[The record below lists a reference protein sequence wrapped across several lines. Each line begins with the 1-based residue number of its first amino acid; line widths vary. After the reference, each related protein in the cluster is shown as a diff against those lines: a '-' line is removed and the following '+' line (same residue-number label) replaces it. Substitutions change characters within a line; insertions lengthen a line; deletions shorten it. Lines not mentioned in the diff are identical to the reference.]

1 MDINIG
7 KSDKIIRVLLGSIV
21 IILGAQL
28 NGVWGVFG
36 IIPIITVQVG
46 ICPLY
51 LLLGINTVPKD
62 ALNNKK

>member
-7 KSDKIIRVLLGSIV
+7 KVDKIIRVLLGSIV

-36 IIPIITVQVG
+36 IIPIITVQVS

-51 LLLGINTVPKD
+51 LLLGINTIPKD
-62 ALNNKK
+62 ALINKK

>member
-7 KSDKIIRVLLGSIV
+7 KVDKIIRVLLGSFV
-21 IILGAQL
+21 IILGAHL

-62 ALNNKK
+62 ALINKK

>member
-62 ALNNKK
+62 ALINKK

>member
-51 LLLGINTVPKD
+51 LLLGINTVTKD
-62 ALNNKK
+62 ALINKK